1 MIAAMNGTA
10 IVKRFSSASAL
21 ARDLN
26 LPARTVQS
34 WADKNIIPSK
44 WIPRVHAAGQT
55 LDPPLFYADF
65 FVEEEPHAAPQEER
79 AGRHAAA
86 D

>member
-1 MIAAMNGTA
+1 MNGTA
-10 IVKRFSSASAL
+10 IVKRFGGGTAL
-21 ARDLN
+21 ARALG

-34 WADKNIIPSK
+34 WADTGIIPAK
-44 WIPRVHAAGQT
+44 WITKVHAAGQD

-65 FVEEEPHAAPQEER
+65 FVLEEEPHAAPQKER
-79 AGRHAAA
+79 SGRHAAA

>member
-1 MIAAMNGTA
+1 MNGSA
-10 IVKRFSSASAL
+10 IVQRFGGGSAL
-21 ARDLN
+21 ARVLG

-34 WADKNIIPSK
+34 WNDKNIIPSK
-44 WIPRVHAAGQT
+44 WIPRVHEAGQA

-65 FVEEEPHAAPQEER
+65 FIEPEEADATPQEER
-79 AGRHAAA
+79 AGRAAA